1 MTKISL
7 VPTIQNGIALGLKNF
22 VALVVNSILYIL
34 TIWVPYLNVGTT
46 IAMTSLPA
54 KMGQEE
60 GLSMVEIFN
69 KDYRRHMGEYF
80 LTAGLMFPAILTANI
95 FFIVPGIILS
105 LNWSQALLLML
116 EKNFT
121 PLTAIRK
128 SQEITE
134 GNQWVIFLAP
144 AVFMVGAMIII
155 AIFNAINETLGSIV
169 SFIIMVLL
177 LPIFLGIQAEIYSKL
192 AANIKPEK

>member
-1 MTKISL
+1 
-7 VPTIQNGIALGLKNF
+7 
-22 VALVVNSILYIL
+22 
-34 TIWVPYLNVGTT
+34 
-46 IAMTSLPA
+46 
-54 KMGQEE
+54 
-60 GLSMVEIFN
+60 
-69 KDYRRHMGEYF
+69 
-80 LTAGLMFPAILTANI
+80 
-95 FFIVPGIILS
+95 
-105 LNWSQALLLML
+105 ML

-192 AANIKPEK
+192 AADIKPEK